1 MKTIGHIALSALSVV
16 LLGGCA
22 TLSNGG
28 DKAVNCQ
35 TLDWHQLGVQ
45 AGKNG
50 HYPYEI
56 ARIQKRCPAIV
67 IDQAARA
74 TWEAGRTEGLK
85 QYCTKAIA
93 YQLGQRGYEMN
104 QVCPED
110 GLLELQQSHALG
122 FSQFYQRNRLNQM
135 FDYYH
140 HRYIPQA
147 WYDAYHPWY

>member
-1 MKTIGHIALSALSVV
+1 MKIIGCIALSALSA
-16 LLGGCA
+16 LFLGGCA
-22 TLSNGG
+22 TLSNGSS
-28 DKAVNCQ
+28 KAVNCQ

-50 HYPYEI
+50 SYPYEI
-56 ARIQKRCPAIV
+56 TRVQKRCPAIT
-67 IDQAARA
+67 IDQATRA
-74 TWEAGRTEGLK
+74 AWEAGRTEGLK

-93 YQLGQRGYEMN
+93 YELGQRGHALN

-122 FSQFYQRNRLNQM
+122 FSQYYQRIKLQQM
-135 FDYYH
+135 FYH
-140 HRYIPQA
+140 QQYIPQA